1 MTVRWR
7 GRGAQARVSGA
18 PGLAPAPFAAV
29 LAFVPPM
36 PAFPLTDAHVHFW
49 DPAAGRYAW
58 LDAVPALSGRRGP
71 AEFARACGPVAV
83 DRLVFVQCGAEDA
96 LAEVA
101 WVDGLAATEPRLA
114 AIVAHAPVE
123 AGAAVEPWL
132 ERLAAWPRVRGVR
145 RLLQDE
151 PDDAFCLRPD
161 FVEGVRRLGRFG
173 LSFDLCLYAR
183 QLGAVFEL
191 VRRCPGVRFILDHG
205 AKPGIR
211 AGRLDPWREEIR
223 ALAALPN
230 VDCKLSGLATEA
242 DPRAWTAADLR
253 PYVDHLLATFGPDR
267 LLFGGDWPVS
277 TLATD
282 YPRWVATVETLLA
295 GLSAE
300 EQRRIWSTNAARVY
314 RL

>member
-1 MTVRWR
+1 
-7 GRGAQARVSGA
+7 
-18 PGLAPAPFAAV
+18 
-29 LAFVPPM
+29 M

-58 LDAVPALSGRRGP
+58 LDAVPALAGRRGP
-71 AEFARACGPVAV
+71 AEFARACGAVAV
-83 DRLVFVQCGAEDA
+83 ERLVFVQCGATDP

-101 WVDGLAATEPRLA
+101 WVDGLAAAEPRLA

-123 AGAAVEPWL
+123 AGAAVEAWL

-151 PDDAFCLRPD
+151 PDDAFCLRPE
-161 FVEGVRRLGRFG
+161 FVEGVRRLERFG

-183 QLGAVFEL
+183 QLGSVVKL

-253 PYVDHLLATFGPDR
+253 PYVDHLLATFGAGR

-282 YPRWVATVETLLA
+282 YPRWVTAVETLLA
-295 GLSAE
+295 GVPAE
-300 EQRRIWSTNAARVY
+300 GQQRIWSKNAARVY

>member
-1 MTVRWR
+1 
-7 GRGAQARVSGA
+7 
-18 PGLAPAPFAAV
+18 
-29 LAFVPPM
+29 M
-36 PAFPLTDAHVHFW
+36 PACPLTDAHVHFW
-49 DPAAGRYAW
+49 DPAVGRYAW
-58 LDAVPALSGRRGP
+58 LDAVPALAGRRGP
-71 AEFARACGPVAV
+71 AEFAPACGPVAIE
-83 DRLVFVQCGAEDA
+83 RLVFVQCGAADP

-123 AGAAVEPWL
+123 VGAAVERSL

-173 LSFDLCLYAR
+173 FSFDLCLYAR
-183 QLGAVFEL
+183 QLGAVVEL

-211 AGRLDPWREEIR
+211 ARQLDPWREEIR

-242 DPRAWTAADLR
+242 NPRAWSAADLR
-253 PYVDHLLATFGPDR
+253 PYVDHLLATFGPGR

-295 GLSAE
+295 GLSEA
-300 EQRRIWSTNAARVY
+300 EQRPIWSTNAARVY

>member
-1 MTVRWR
+1 
-7 GRGAQARVSGA
+7 
-18 PGLAPAPFAAV
+18 
-29 LAFVPPM
+29 M

-58 LDAVPALSGRRGP
+58 LDAVPALAGRRGP
-71 AEFARACGPVAV
+71 AEFARACGPVTV

-101 WVDGLAATEPRLA
+101 WVDGLAAVEPRLA

-132 ERLAAWPRVRGVR
+132 EQLASRPRVRGVR

-151 PDDAFCLRPD
+151 PDDAFCLRPE
-161 FVEGVRRLGRFG
+161 FVEGVRRLERFG

-183 QLGAVFEL
+183 QLGAVVEL
-191 VRRCPGVRFILDHG
+191 VRRCPGVHFILDHA

-223 ALAALPN
+223 TLAALPN

-253 PYVDHLLATFGPDR
+253 PYVDHLLATFGPGR

-282 YPRWVATVETLLA
+282 YPRWVATLDDLLA
-295 GLSAE
+295 GVGADD
-300 EQRRIWSTNAARVY
+300 QRRIWSTNAARIY

>member
-1 MTVRWR
+1 
-7 GRGAQARVSGA
+7 
-18 PGLAPAPFAAV
+18 
-29 LAFVPPM
+29 M

-49 DPAAGRYAW
+49 DPAAGRYKW
-58 LDAVPALSGRRGP
+58 LDGVPALAGRRGP

-83 DRLVFVQCGAEDA
+83 ERLVFVQCGAADA

-101 WVDGLAATEPRLA
+101 WVEGLAAAEPRLA

-132 ERLAAWPRVRGVR
+132 EQLASRPRVRGVR

-161 FVEGVRRLGRFG
+161 FVEGVRRLERHG

-183 QLGAVFEL
+183 QLGAVVEL

-242 DPRAWTAADLR
+242 DPRAWTTADLR
-253 PYVDHLLATFGPDR
+253 PYVDHLLATFGPGR

-282 YPRWVATVETLLA
+282 YPRWVATVEALLA
-295 GLSAE
+295 GISADD
-300 EQRRIWSTNAARVY
+300 QRRIWSTNAARVY
-314 RL
+314 RLAGGRV